1 MSLAQNFLKSKDPW
15 SKRFSAPGACSW
27 HPKQMATP
35 KDFKLVRY
43 ACDLRVWD
51 RWRHPC
57 APQSREK
64 MMRSKHLHVHCTC
77 TMHPSPLLHTA
88 PSWPCPGAPM
98 YRVWCRWL
106 KVHFHR
112 RTPRQNSFFAPG
124 ACSWYPTGTAPP
136 MDFKLV
142 QYACDL
148 RVWVQE
154 LSPFDL
160 QERAEIFGRPSRG
173 GTCHVPCAAG
183 RPATGNMVVPAFR
196 RVDRCHPGPDRTSR
210 SGAIPGNA

>member
-1 MSLAQNFLKSKDPW
+1 MHNVSQPLESYGAKLALSRCTHVPSLVSLAQSFLKPEDPS
-15 SKRFSAPGACSW
+15 SKRFSAPGACNLQ
-27 HPKQMATP
+27 PTEVAPPM
-35 KDFKLVRY
+35 DFKLLRY

-57 APQSREK
+57 APQGREK

-77 TMHPSPLLHTA
+77 TMHPSPFLHTA
-88 PSWPCPGAPM
+88 PSRPCRGAPM

-124 ACSWYPTGTAPP
+124 ACSWHPTGTAPP
-136 MDFKLV
+136 TDFKLV

-148 RVWVQE
+148 
-154 LSPFDL
+154 
-160 QERAEIFGRPSRG
+160 
-173 GTCHVPCAAG
+173 
-183 RPATGNMVVPAFR
+183 
-196 RVDRCHPGPDRTSR
+196 
-210 SGAIPGNA
+210 

>member
-1 MSLAQNFLKSKDPW
+1 MAPPVCPSGPRENDALKTLA
-15 SKRFSAPGACSW
+15 RA
-27 HPKQMATP
+27 
-35 KDFKLVRY
+35 
-43 ACDLRVWD
+43 
-51 RWRHPC
+51 
-57 APQSREK
+57 
-64 MMRSKHLHVHCTC
+64 LHVHCTC

-160 QERAEIFGRPSRG
+160 QGRAEIFGRPSRG

-183 RPATGNMVVPAFR
+183 RPATGTNVVPALRITNTIELRSLNSFSVPNLVSIAQSFLKPEDPSR
-196 RVDRCHPGPDRTSR
+196 INLSGPGARTLHR
-210 SGAIPGNA
+210 TRTVTTKTYGLG